1 MPCTDTARGTAAG
14 EQDPVEA
21 AREGLLDSRARYV
34 LRNDATESVM
44 VANPIMQAVHG
55 GTNASPIER

>member
-1 MPCTDTARGTAAG
+1 MRGTAEG
-14 EQDPVEA
+14 GSQDPIDA

-34 LRNDATESVM
+34 LRSDAAEAVV